1 MVDYEALCRHLAA
14 DRDRP
19 FGLVSQQAS
28 PTGGILHD
36 RFGARMACLFSPE
49 HGWFGLAAAGE
60 KTVHEMHPFW
70 HIPVHSL
77 YGETRRPTSAMLAGL
92 GRLVL
97 DLQDIGVRCYTYLA
111 TLKLVLEAAAEAHL
125 PVTVLDRPI
134 PLGGSVDGPRL
145 MPDFT
150 SFVAPLDVP
159 LCHGMTPGECATFI
173 VRAGNLDLDLTVIPL
188 RDWSHAVRAP
198 WPNFVP
204 PSPAIRSWDCAA
216 LYPATVFTEAYVA
229 VDCDR
234 FGALAF
240 RVLGAPWLDAEGL
253 LAETRDGLSACGLG
267 ARLVRYR
274 PCGGTYVNQVLDG
287 LFLTIDQPDLYRPVT
302 AGACLF
308 GAMLRRHPEEM
319 AKDARPEWLDKLAGS
334 SELRTAFGEPAML
347 DALLA
352 RWREACDIY
361 SAQEQTDIYL
371 KGRDKKGT

>member
-1 MVDYEALCRHLAA
+1 MVDYESLCRHLDA
-14 DRDRP
+14 DGNRP

-60 KTVHEMHPFW
+60 KTGHEMHPFW
-70 HIPVHSL
+70 GIPVHSL
-77 YGETRRPTSAMLAGL
+77 YGETRRPTPAMLAGL

-111 TLKLVLEAAAEAHL
+111 TLKLVLEAAAEAQL

-134 PLGGSVDGPRL
+134 PLGGPVDGPRL
-145 MPDFT
+145 APGFA

-173 VRAGNLDLDLTVIPL
+173 ARVGNLDLDLTVVRL
-188 RDWSHAVRAP
+188 RDWSHADRAP

-216 LYPATVFTEAYVA
+216 LYPATVFTEAYAA

-234 FGALAF
+234 SGALAF
-240 RVLGAPWLDAEGL
+240 RVLGAPWLDAAGL
-253 LAETRDGLSACGLG
+253 LAETRDGLAACGLD
-267 ARLVRYR
+267 ARTIRYR
-274 PCGGTYVNQVLDG
+274 PGGGAYTGQVLDG
-287 LFLTIDQPDLYRPVT
+287 IFLTIAQPENYLPVT
-302 AGACLF
+302 AGARLF
-308 GAMLRRHPEEM
+308 AEMLRRYPKEM
-319 AKDARPEWLDKLAGS
+319 ADGARPEWLDKLSGS
-334 SELRTAFGEPAML
+334 SELREALDETAAF
-347 DALLA
+347 DALLS
-352 RWREACDIY
+352 RWRDGCAAY
-361 SAQEQTDIYL
+361 SSQERVDLYCRH
-371 KGRDKKGT
+371 GSNS

>member
-1 MVDYEALCRHLAA
+1 MVDYEALCRHLDA
-14 DRDRP
+14 DGDRP

-28 PTGGILHD
+28 PTGGILHE
-36 RFGARMACLFSPE
+36 RFGARLACLFSPE

-60 KTVHEMHPFW
+60 KTGHETHPFW
-70 HIPVHSL
+70 GIPVHSL
-77 YGETRRPTSAMLAGL
+77 YGETRRPTPAMLAGL

-111 TLKLVLEAAAEAHL
+111 TLKLVLEAAAEAQL

-134 PLGGSVDGPRL
+134 PLGGPVDGPRL
-145 MPDFT
+145 TPEFA

-173 VRAGNLDLDLTVIPL
+173 VRAENLDLDLTVIRL
-188 RDWSHAVRAP
+188 RDWSHADRAP

-216 LYPATVFTEAYVA
+216 LYPATVFTEAYVS

-240 RVLGAPWLDAEGL
+240 RVLGAPWLDAAGL
-253 LAETRDGLSACGLG
+253 LAETRDDLAACGIG
-267 ARLVRYR
+267 ARTIRYR
-274 PCGGTYVNQVLDG
+274 PGGGAYAGQVLDG
-287 LFLTIDQPDLYRPVT
+287 LFLTIELPDIYLPVT
-302 AGACLF
+302 AGARLF
-308 GAMLRRHPEEM
+308 AAIMRRHPDELS
-319 AKDARPEWLDKLAGS
+319 KDSRPEWLDKLSGS
-334 SELRTAFGEPAML
+334 PELREALGDPTAF

-352 RWREACDIY
+352 RWRDGCAAY
-361 SAQEQTDIYL
+361 SSQERLDLYL
-371 KGRDKKGT
+371 QR

>member
-1 MVDYEALCRHLAA
+1 MVDYEALCRHLDA
-14 DRDRP
+14 DGDRP

-28 PTGGILHD
+28 PTGGILHE
-36 RFGARMACLFSPE
+36 RFGARLACLFSPE

-60 KTVHEMHPFW
+60 KTGHETHPFW
-70 HIPVHSL
+70 GIPVHSL
-77 YGETRRPTSAMLAGL
+77 YGETRRPTPAMLAGL

-111 TLKLVLEAAAEAHL
+111 TLKLVLGAAAEAHL

-134 PLGGSVDGPRL
+134 PLGGPVDGPRL
-145 MPDFT
+145 APEFA

-173 VRAGNLDLDLTVIPL
+173 VRAENLDLDLTVIRL
-188 RDWSHAVRAP
+188 RDWSHADRAP

-216 LYPATVFTEAYVA
+216 LYPATVFTEAFTS

-240 RVLGAPWLDAEGL
+240 RVLGAPWLDAAGL
-253 LAETRDGLSACGLG
+253 LGETRDGLAACGIG
-267 ARLVRYR
+267 ARTIRYR
-274 PCGGTYVNQVLDG
+274 PGGGAYAGQVLDG
-287 LFLTIDQPDLYRPVT
+287 LFLTLEQPGLCLPVT
-302 AGACLF
+302 AGARLF
-308 GAMLRRHPEEM
+308 AAIKRRYPEEL
-319 AKDARPEWLDKLAGS
+319 AKDARPEWLDKLSGS
-334 SELRTAFGEPAML
+334 SELRGALGDPAAF

-352 RWREACDIY
+352 RWRDGCAAY
-361 SAQEQTDIYL
+361 SSQERVDLYRRQ
-371 KGRDKKGT
+371 GFGS

>member
-14 DRDRP
+14 DGDRP

-60 KTVHEMHPFW
+60 KTGHETHPFW
-70 HIPVHSL
+70 HVPVHSL
-77 YGETRRPTSAMLAGL
+77 YGETRRPTPAMLAGL
-92 GRLVL
+92 GRLVI

-111 TLKLVLEAAAEAHL
+111 TLKLVLEAAAEERL

-134 PLGGSVDGPRL
+134 PLGGPVDGPRL
-145 MPDFT
+145 APEFA

-173 VRAGNLDLDLTVIPL
+173 ARVEKLDLDLTVVRL
-188 RDWSHAVRAP
+188 RGWSHADRAP

-216 LYPATVFTEAYVA
+216 LYPAAVFTEAYA
-229 VDCDR
+229 SVDCDR

-240 RVLGAPWLDAEGL
+240 RVLGAPWLDAAGM
-253 LAETRDGLSACGLG
+253 LAETRDGLAACGIG
-267 ARLVRYR
+267 ARTIRYR
-274 PCGGTYVNQVLDG
+274 PATGPYQGQTLEG
-287 LFLTIDQPDLYRPVT
+287 ALLSIEQPDAFYPVT
-302 AGACLF
+302 AGAMIFAAIWQHHQAEL
-308 GAMLRRHPEEM
+308 E
-319 AKDARPEWLDKLAGS
+319 KDSRPEWLDKLAGS
-334 SELRTAFGEPAML
+334 GELRQSLHG
-347 DALLA
+347 DALNQLLQNWIDSQEAYLA
-352 RWREACDIY
+352 SRVVLY
-361 SAQEQTDIYL
+361 
-371 KGRDKKGT
+371 

>member
-14 DRDRP
+14 DGDRP

-28 PTGGILHD
+28 PTGGILRD

-60 KTVHEMHPFW
+60 KTGHETHPSW
-70 HIPVHSL
+70 GIPVHSL
-77 YGETRRPTSAMLAGL
+77 YGETRRPTPAMLAGL

-111 TLKLVLEAAAEAHL
+111 TLKLVLEAAAEARL

-134 PLGGSVDGPRL
+134 PLGGPVDGPRL
-145 MPDFT
+145 VPEFA

-173 VRAGNLDLDLTVIPL
+173 ARAENLDLDLTVIRL
-188 RDWSHAVRAP
+188 RDWSHGVRAP

-216 LYPATVFTEAYVA
+216 LYPATVFTEAYVS

-240 RVLGAPWLDAEGL
+240 RVLGAPWLDAADL
-253 LAETRDGLSACGLG
+253 LAETRAHLAACGIA
-267 ARLVRYR
+267 ARTIRYR
-274 PCGGTYVNQVLDG
+274 PGGGAYAGQVLDG
-287 LFLTIDQPDLYRPVT
+287 IFLTVEQPERYRPVT
-302 AGACLF
+302 AGARLF
-308 GAMLRRHPEEM
+308 AAIRRRNPKEL
-319 AKDARPEWLDKLAGS
+319 ANDARSEWLDKLSGS
-334 SELRTAFGEPAML
+334 PELRAALGDPSAL

-352 RWREACDIY
+352 HWREACADY
-361 SAQEQTDIYL
+361 SAHARVNLYN
-371 KGRDKKGT
+371 GC